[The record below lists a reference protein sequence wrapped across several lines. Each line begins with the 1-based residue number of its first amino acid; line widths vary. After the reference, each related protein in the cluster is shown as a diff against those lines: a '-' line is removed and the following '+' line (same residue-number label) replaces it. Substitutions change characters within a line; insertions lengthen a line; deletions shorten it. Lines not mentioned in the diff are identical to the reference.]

1 MGQNQKTRKFHYSFH
16 HVSSSFTRSF
26 SVQTQIVRLP
36 KKAVTHLKTATNS
49 AFSQLS
55 FSAAKVTTSTWR
67 GDSQRMLGGK
77 WEAPRR
83 FQKLRHIW

>member
-1 MGQNQKTRKFHYSFH
+1 MGQIKKHGGFTSFH

-26 SVQTQIVRLP
+26 SAQTQIVRLP

-67 GDSQRMLGGK
+67 GDS
-77 WEAPRR
+77 RR